1 MTLHTLSRARAYG
14 SDREEKMNF
23 RYLNKDEIDCRVAMC
38 KQNGVSLVLYKDAR
52 VDQNILDEVFGIF
65 GWQRSHQL
73 IDGNLYCTVSVRNP
87 ETGEWVHKQDVGKE
101 SNAEKEKGQA
111 SDSFKR
117 ACFNLGI
124 GRELY
129 TAPFIWISKDLVTI
143 KKDDKGKD
151 TTYDKFSVR
160 SITIEDGKIVQ
171 LEIQSDTRKY
181 VVYTYGTK
189 KQNGNA
195 PAQNEQANAQNQQK
209 QAPAKT
215 PEEIEAEK
223 VRIQKEKEEAAMKEL
238 KTIDNDKIIPLRKMF
253 VAYKFEEANLLS
265 YYHLEKLE
273 QMTNAQYADFGKK
286 WKILVKQ
293 WGGITEMQKGA

>member
-1 MTLHTLSRARAYG
+1 M
-14 SDREEKMNF
+14 F
-23 RYLNKDEIDCRVAMC
+23 RPLTKDEIDCRVATC
-38 KQNGVSLVLYKDAR
+38 KENGVSLLLYKDAR
-52 VDQNILDEVFGIF
+52 VDQNILDETFGIF

-73 IDGNLYCTVSVRNP
+73 IDGNLYCTVSIRNP

-129 TAPFIWISKDLVTI
+129 TTPFIWIPKELVTI
-143 KKDDKGKD
+143 KKDDKGKN

-160 SITIEDGKIVQ
+160 SITIEGGKIVQ
-171 LEIQSDTRKY
+171 LEIQNDTRKC

-189 KQNGNA
+189 KQNSNG
-195 PAQNEQANAQNQQK
+195 PVNAQSQQK

-215 PEEIEAEK
+215 PEEVEAEK
-223 VRIQKEKEEAAMKEL
+223 ARIQKEKEEAAKKALEA
-238 KTIDNDKIIPLRKMF
+238 ISNEKIIQLKKMF
-253 VAYKFEEANLLS
+253 FAYKFAEDNLLA
-265 YYHLEKLE
+265 YYHLERLE

-293 WGGITEMQKGA
+293 WGGITEIQKGA

>member
-1 MTLHTLSRARAYG
+1 MFRTLTS
-14 SDREEKMNF
+14 E
-23 RYLNKDEIDCRVAMC
+23 EIDCRVATC
-38 KQNGVSLVLYKDAR
+38 KENGVSLLLYKDAR
-52 VDQNILDEVFGIF
+52 VDQNILDETFGIF

-73 IDGNLYCTVSVRNP
+73 IDGNLYCTVSIRNP
-87 ETGEWVHKQDVGKE
+87 ETGEWIHKQDVGKE

-129 TAPFIWISKDLVTI
+129 TAPFIWVPKELVTI
-143 KKDDKGKD
+143 KKDDKGKN

-160 SITIEDGKIVQ
+160 SITIEGGKIVQ
-171 LEIQSDTRKY
+171 LEIQNDTRKC

-189 KQNGNA
+189 KQNNA
-195 PAQNEQANAQNQQK
+195 PAKNEQATVQNQQK

-215 PEEIEAEK
+215 PEEIETEK
-223 VRIQKEKEEAAMKEL
+223 SQIQKEKEEAAKKALEA
-238 KTIDNDKIIPLRKMF
+238 ISNEKIIQLKKMF
-253 VAYKFEEANLLS
+253 FAYKFAEDNLLA
-265 YYHLEKLE
+265 YYHLERLE
-273 QMTNAQYADFGKK
+273 QMTNAQYTDFGKK

-293 WGGITEMQKGA
+293 WGGILEIKKGA

>member
-1 MTLHTLSRARAYG
+1 M
-14 SDREEKMNF
+14 F
-23 RYLNKDEIDCRVAMC
+23 RPLTSEEIDCRVSMC
-38 KQNGVSLVLYKDAR
+38 RESGVSLLLYKDAR
-52 VDQNILDEVFGIF
+52 VDQNILDETFGIF

-73 IDGNLYCTVSVRNP
+73 IDGNLYCTVSIRNP
-87 ETGEWVHKQDVGKE
+87 DTGEWVHKQDVGKE

-129 TAPFIWISKDLVTI
+129 TAPFIWIPQEMVTI
-143 KKDDKGKD
+143 KEDNKGKY

-160 SITIEDGKIVQ
+160 SITIEGGKIVQ
-171 LEIQSDTRKY
+171 LEIQNDTRKC

-189 KQNGNA
+189 KQNNA
-195 PAQNEQANAQNQQK
+195 PAQSEQANAQSQQK

-223 VRIQKEKEEAAMKEL
+223 ARIQKEKEEAAKKEL
-238 KTIDNDKIIPLRKMF
+238 EAIDNDKIIQLKKMLF
-253 VAYKFEEANLLS
+253 AYKFKEDNLLA

-273 QMTNAQYADFGKK
+273 QMTNAQHADFAKK

-293 WGGITEMQKGA
+293 WGGITEIKKGA

>member
-1 MTLHTLSRARAYG
+1 M
-14 SDREEKMNF
+14 F
-23 RYLNKDEIDCRVAMC
+23 RPLTKDEIDCRVATC
-38 KQNGVSLVLYKDAR
+38 KENGVSLLLYKDAR
-52 VDQNILDEVFGIF
+52 VDQNILDETFGIF

-129 TAPFIWISKDLVTI
+129 TAPFIWIPKELVTI
-143 KKDDKGKD
+143 KKDNKGKD
-151 TTYDKFSVR
+151 TTNDRFSVS
-160 SITIEDGKIVQ
+160 SITIEGGKIVQ
-171 LEIQSDTRKY
+171 LEIKSDTRKC

-189 KQNGNA
+189 KQNNA
-195 PAQNEQANAQNQQK
+195 PTQNEQANAQSQQK

-223 VRIQKEKEEAAMKEL
+223 ARLQKEKEEAEKKALEA
-238 KTIDNDKIIPLRKMF
+238 ISNEKIIQLKKMF
-253 VAYKFEEANLLS
+253 FAYKFAEDNLLA
-265 YYHLEKLE
+265 YYHLERLE
-273 QMTNAQYADFGKK
+273 QMTNAQYTDFGKK

-293 WGGITEMQKGA
+293 WGGILEIKKGA

>member
-1 MTLHTLSRARAYG
+1 M
-14 SDREEKMNF
+14 F
-23 RYLNKDEIDCRVAMC
+23 RPLTKDEIDCRVATC
-38 KQNGVSLVLYKDAR
+38 NGNGVTLLLYKDAR
-52 VDQNILDEVFGIF
+52 VDQNILDETFGIF

-87 ETGEWVHKQDVGKE
+87 ETGEWIHKQDVGKE

-129 TAPFIWISKDLVTI
+129 TAPFIWVPKELVTI
-143 KKDDKGKD
+143 KKDNKGKD

-160 SITIEDGKIVQ
+160 SITIEGGKIVQ
-171 LEIQSDTRKY
+171 LEVQNDTRKC

-189 KQNGNA
+189 KQNSNA
-195 PAQNEQANAQNQQK
+195 PAQNEQATVQSQQK
-209 QAPAKT
+209 QAPVKT

-223 VRIQKEKEEAAMKEL
+223 ARIQKEKEDAAKKALEA
-238 KTIDNDKIIPLRKMF
+238 IDNDKIIQLKKMF
-253 VAYKFEEANLLS
+253 FAYKFKEDNLLA
-265 YYHLEKLE
+265 YYRLEKLE
-273 QMTNAQYADFGKK
+273 QMTNAQHADFAKK

-293 WGGITEMQKGA
+293 FGGITEIKKGA

>member
-1 MTLHTLSRARAYG
+1 M
-14 SDREEKMNF
+14 F
-23 RYLNKDEIDCRVAMC
+23 RPLTSEEIDCRVATC
-38 KQNGVSLVLYKDAR
+38 KDSGVSLLLYKDAR
-52 VDQNILDEVFGIF
+52 VDQNILDETFGIF

-73 IDGNLYCTVSVRNP
+73 IDGNLYCTVSIRNP
-87 ETGEWVHKQDVGKE
+87 DTGEWVHKQDVGKE

-129 TAPFIWISKDLVTI
+129 TAPFIWIPKELVTI
-143 KKDDKGKD
+143 KKDNKGKD

-160 SITIEDGKIVQ
+160 SITIEGGKIVQ
-171 LEIQSDTRKY
+171 LEIQNDTRKC

-189 KQNGNA
+189 KQNNA
-195 PAQNEQANAQNQQK
+195 PAQNEQANVQNHQ
-209 QAPAKT
+209 
-215 PEEIEAEK
+215 
-223 VRIQKEKEEAAMKEL
+223 KEEAAKKEL
-238 KTIDNDKIIPLRKMF
+238 EAIDKDKIIPLRKMF
-253 VAYKFEEANLLS
+253 VAYKFEEANLLA

-273 QMTNAQYADFGKK
+273 QMTNAQYTDFGKK

-293 WGGITEMQKGA
+293 WSGITEIKKGA

>member
-1 MTLHTLSRARAYG
+1 M
-14 SDREEKMNF
+14 F
-23 RYLNKDEIDCRVAMC
+23 RPLTKDEIDCRVATC
-38 KQNGVSLVLYKDAR
+38 NGNGVTLLLYKDAR
-52 VDQNILDEVFGIF
+52 VDQNILDETFGIF

-87 ETGEWVHKQDVGKE
+87 ETGEWIHKQDVGKE

-129 TAPFIWISKDLVTI
+129 TAPFIWVPKELVTI
-143 KKDDKGKD
+143 KKYNKGKD

-160 SITIEDGKIVQ
+160 SITIEGGKIVQ
-171 LEIQSDTRKY
+171 LEIQNDTRKC

-189 KQNGNA
+189 KQNNA
-195 PAQNEQANAQNQQK
+195 PAQNEQATVQNQQK

-215 PEEIEAEK
+215 PEEVEAEK
-223 VRIQKEKEEAAMKEL
+223 ARLQKEKEEAAKKALEA
-238 KTIDNDKIIPLRKMF
+238 IDNDKIIQLKKMF
-253 VAYKFEEANLLS
+253 FAYKFKEDNLLA

-273 QMTNAQYADFGKK
+273 QMTNAQHADFAKK

-293 WGGITEMQKGA
+293 WGGITEIKKGA

>member
-1 MTLHTLSRARAYG
+1 
-14 SDREEKMNF
+14 MNF
-23 RYLNKDEIDCRVAMC
+23 RYLKKDEIDCRVAMC
-38 KQNGVSLVLYKDAR
+38 RQNGVSLLLYKDAR

-73 IDGNLYCTVSVRNP
+73 IDGNLYCTVSVKNP
-87 ETGEWVHKQDVGKE
+87 ETGEWVSKQDVGKE

-129 TAPFIWISKDLVTI
+129 TAPFIWIPEELVTI

-160 SITIEDGKIVQ
+160 SITTEDGKIVQ
-171 LEIQSDTRKY
+171 LEIQNDTRKC

-189 KQNGNA
+189 KQNSNA

-223 VRIQKEKEEAAMKEL
+223 ARIRKEKEEAAKKEL
-238 KTIDNDKIIPLRKMF
+238 EFVDGAKAINVKKTLFACKVEEGKLLEHYHIPD
-253 VAYKFEEANLLS
+253 VE
-265 YYHLEKLE
+265 H
-273 QMTNAQYADFGKK
+273 MTNAQFKDFGKK
-286 WKILVKQ
+286 WKILAKE
-293 WGGITEMQKGA
+293 WGGTAEIKKGA

>member
-1 MTLHTLSRARAYG
+1 M
-14 SDREEKMNF
+14 F
-23 RYLNKDEIDCRVAMC
+23 RPLTSEEIDCRVSMC
-38 KQNGVSLVLYKDAR
+38 RENGVTLLLYKDAR
-52 VDQNILDEVFGIF
+52 VDQNILDETFGIF

-87 ETGEWVHKQDVGKE
+87 ETGEWIHKQDVGKE

-129 TAPFIWISKDLVTI
+129 TAPFIWIPQELVTI
-143 KKDDKGKD
+143 KKDNKGKD
-151 TTYDKFSVR
+151 TTNDRFSVR
-160 SITIEDGKIVQ
+160 SITIEGGKIVQ
-171 LEIQSDTRKY
+171 LEIQNDTRKC

-189 KQNGNA
+189 KQNNA
-195 PAQNEQANAQNQQK
+195 PAQNEQANVQSQQK

-223 VRIQKEKEEAAMKEL
+223 ARIQKEKEEAAKKALEA
-238 KTIDNDKIIPLRKMF
+238 IDKDKIIPLRKMF
-253 VAYKFEEANLLS
+253 VAYKFEEDNLLA

-273 QMTNAQYADFGKK
+273 QMTNAQYTDFGKK
-286 WKILVKQ
+286 WKVLVKQ
-293 WGGITEMQKGA
+293 WGGITEIQKGA

>member
-1 MTLHTLSRARAYG
+1 MFRALTR
-14 SDREEKMNF
+14 
-23 RYLNKDEIDCRVAMC
+23 DEVECRVSTC
-38 KQNGVSLVLYKDAR
+38 NGNGVSLLLYKDAR
-52 VDQNILDEVFGIF
+52 VDQNILDETFGIF

-73 IDGNLYCTVSVRNP
+73 IDGNLYCTVSIRNP

-129 TAPFIWISKDLVTI
+129 TAPFIWVPKELVTI
-143 KKDDKGKD
+143 KKDNKGKD
-151 TTYDKFSVR
+151 TTYDKFSVI
-160 SITIEDGKIVQ
+160 SIRTEGGKIVQ
-171 LEIQSDTRKY
+171 LEIQNDTRKC

-189 KQNGNA
+189 KQNSNA
-195 PAQNEQANAQNQQK
+195 PVNAQSQQK

-223 VRIQKEKEEAAMKEL
+223 ARIQKEKEEAAKKALEA
-238 KTIDNDKIIPLRKMF
+238 ISNEKIIQLKKMF
-253 VAYKFEEANLLS
+253 FAYKFAEDNLLA
-265 YYHLEKLE
+265 YYHLERLE

-293 WGGITEMQKGA
+293 WGGITEIQKGA

>member
-1 MTLHTLSRARAYG
+1 M
-14 SDREEKMNF
+14 F
-23 RYLNKDEIDCRVAMC
+23 RPLTKDEIDCRVATC
-38 KQNGVSLVLYKDAR
+38 KENGVSLLLYKDAR
-52 VDQNILDEVFGIF
+52 VDQNILDETFGIF

-73 IDGNLYCTVSVRNP
+73 IDGNLYCTVSIKNP

-129 TAPFIWISKDLVTI
+129 TAPFIWVPKELVTI
-143 KKDDKGKD
+143 KKDDKGKN

-160 SITIEDGKIVQ
+160 SITIDGGKIVQ
-171 LEIQSDTRKY
+171 LEIQNDTRKC

-189 KQNGNA
+189 KQNNA
-195 PAQNEQANAQNQQK
+195 PAQNEQANAQSQQK

-223 VRIQKEKEEAAMKEL
+223 ARLQKEKEEAEKKALEA
-238 KTIDNDKIIPLRKMF
+238 ISNEKIIQLKKMF
-253 VAYKFEEANLLS
+253 FAYKFAEDNLLA
-265 YYHLEKLE
+265 YYHLERLE
-273 QMTNAQYADFGKK
+273 QMTNAQYTDFSKK
-286 WKILVKQ
+286 WKVLVKQ
-293 WGGITEMQKGA
+293 WGGITEIQKGA

>member
-1 MTLHTLSRARAYG
+1 M
-14 SDREEKMNF
+14 F
-23 RYLNKDEIDCRVAMC
+23 RPLTKDEIDCRVATC
-38 KQNGVSLVLYKDAR
+38 NGNGVTLLLYKDAR
-52 VDQNILDEVFGIF
+52 VDQNILDETFGIF

-87 ETGEWVHKQDVGKE
+87 ETGEWIHKQDVGKE

-129 TAPFIWISKDLVTI
+129 TAPFIWVPKELVTI
-143 KKDDKGKD
+143 KKDNKGKD

-160 SITIEDGKIVQ
+160 SITIEGGKIVQ
-171 LEIQSDTRKY
+171 LEIQNDTRKC

-189 KQNGNA
+189 KQNNA

-223 VRIQKEKEEAAMKEL
+223 ARLQKEKEEAAKKALEA
-238 KTIDNDKIIPLRKMF
+238 IDNDKIIQLKKMF
-253 VAYKFEEANLLS
+253 FAYKFKEDNLLA

-273 QMTNAQYADFGKK
+273 QMTNAQHADFAKK
-286 WKILVKQ
+286 WKVLVKQ
-293 WGGITEMQKGA
+293 WGGITEIQKGA

>member
-1 MTLHTLSRARAYG
+1 M
-14 SDREEKMNF
+14 F
-23 RYLNKDEIDCRVAMC
+23 RPLTSEEIDCRVSMC
-38 KQNGVSLVLYKDAR
+38 RESGVSLLLYKDAR
-52 VDQNILDEVFGIF
+52 VDQNILDETFGIF

-73 IDGNLYCTVSVRNP
+73 IDGNLYCTVSIRNP
-87 ETGEWVHKQDVGKE
+87 DTGEWVHKQDVGKE

-129 TAPFIWISKDLVTI
+129 TAPFIWIPKELVTI
-143 KKDDKGKD
+143 KKDDKGKN

-160 SITIEDGKIVQ
+160 SITIEGGKIVQ
-171 LEIQSDTRKY
+171 LEIQNDTRKC

-189 KQNGNA
+189 KQNNA
-195 PAQNEQANAQNQQK
+195 PAQKEQANAQSQQNQT
-209 QAPAKT
+209 PAKT

-223 VRIQKEKEEAAMKEL
+223 ARIQKEKEEAAKKALEA
-238 KTIDNDKIIPLRKMF
+238 ISNEKIIQLKKMF
-253 VAYKFEEANLLS
+253 FAYKFAEDNLLA

-273 QMTNAQYADFGKK
+273 QMTNAQYTDFSKK

-293 WGGITEMQKGA
+293 WGGITEIQKGA

>member
-1 MTLHTLSRARAYG
+1 M
-14 SDREEKMNF
+14 F
-23 RYLNKDEIDCRVAMC
+23 RPLTKDEIDCRVATFNE
-38 KQNGVSLVLYKDAR
+38 NGVSLLLYKDAR
-52 VDQNILDEVFGIF
+52 VDQNILDETFGIF

-73 IDGNLYCTVSVRNP
+73 IDGNLYCTVSIRNP

-129 TAPFIWISKDLVTI
+129 TAPFIWIPKEMVTI
-143 KKDDKGKD
+143 KKDKNGKD

-160 SITIEDGKIVQ
+160 SITIDGGKIVQ
-171 LEIQSDTRKY
+171 LEIQNDTRKC

-195 PAQNEQANAQNQQK
+195 PAQKEQTSAT
-209 QAPAKT
+209 AKT
-215 PEEIEAEK
+215 KEEVEAEK
-223 VRIQKEKEEAAMKEL
+223 ARLQKEKEEAAKKEL
-238 KTIDNDKIIPLRKMF
+238 EFIDGAKAINVKKTLFACKVEEGKLLEHYHIPD
-253 VAYKFEEANLLS
+253 VE
-265 YYHLEKLE
+265 H
-273 QMTNAQYADFGKK
+273 MTNAQFKDFGKK
-286 WKILVKQ
+286 WKILAKE
-293 WGGITEMQKGA
+293 WGGTAEIKKGA

>member
-1 MTLHTLSRARAYG
+1 M
-14 SDREEKMNF
+14 F
-23 RYLNKDEIDCRVAMC
+23 RPLTKYEIDCRVATC
-38 KQNGVSLVLYKDAR
+38 NGNGVTLLLYKDAR
-52 VDQNILDEVFGIF
+52 VDQNILDETFGIF

-73 IDGNLYCTVSVRNP
+73 IDGSLYCTVSVRNP
-87 ETGEWVHKQDVGKE
+87 ETGEWIHKQDVGKE

-129 TAPFIWISKDLVTI
+129 TAPFIWIPKELVTI
-143 KKDDKGKD
+143 KKDNKGKD
-151 TTYDKFSVR
+151 TTNDKFSVI
-160 SITIEDGKIVQ
+160 SIRTEGGKIVQ
-171 LEIQSDTRKY
+171 LEIQNDTRKC

-189 KQNGNA
+189 KQNNA
-195 PAQNEQANAQNQQK
+195 QAQNEQVNAQSQQK

-223 VRIQKEKEEAAMKEL
+223 ARIQKEKEEAAKKALEA
-238 KTIDNDKIIPLRKMF
+238 ISNEKIIQLKKMF
-253 VAYKFEEANLLS
+253 FAYKFAEDNLLA
-265 YYHLEKLE
+265 YYHLERLE
-273 QMTNAQYADFGKK
+273 QMTNAQYTDFGKK

-293 WGGITEMQKGA
+293 WGGITEIKKGA

>member
-1 MTLHTLSRARAYG
+1 M
-14 SDREEKMNF
+14 F
-23 RYLNKDEIDCRVAMC
+23 RSLTKDEIDCRVATC
-38 KQNGVSLVLYKDAR
+38 KENGVSLLLYKDAR
-52 VDQNILDEVFGIF
+52 VDQNILDETFGIF

-87 ETGEWVHKQDVGKE
+87 ETGEWIHKQDVGKE

-129 TAPFIWISKDLVTI
+129 TAPFIWIPKELVTI
-143 KKDDKGKD
+143 KKDNKGKD
-151 TTYDKFSVR
+151 TTNDRFSVR
-160 SITIEDGKIVQ
+160 SITIEGGKIVQ
-171 LEIQSDTRKY
+171 LEIQNDTRKC

-189 KQNGNA
+189 KQNNA
-195 PAQNEQANAQNQQK
+195 PAQSEQANAQSQQK

-223 VRIQKEKEEAAMKEL
+223 AQIQKEKEEAAKKALEA
-238 KTIDNDKIIPLRKMF
+238 ISNEKIIQLKKMF
-253 VAYKFEEANLLS
+253 FAYKFKEDDLLA

-273 QMTNAQYADFGKK
+273 QMTNAQYTDFGKK

-293 WGGITEMQKGA
+293 WGGITEIKKGA

>member
-1 MTLHTLSRARAYG
+1 M
-14 SDREEKMNF
+14 F
-23 RYLNKDEIDCRVAMC
+23 RPLTKDEIDCRVATC
-38 KQNGVSLVLYKDAR
+38 NGNGVTLLLYKDAR
-52 VDQNILDEVFGIF
+52 VDQNILDETFGIF

-87 ETGEWVHKQDVGKE
+87 ETGEWIHKQDVGKE

-129 TAPFIWISKDLVTI
+129 TAPFIWVPKELVTI
-143 KKDDKGKD
+143 KKDNKGKD

-160 SITIEDGKIVQ
+160 SITIEGGKIVQ
-171 LEIQSDTRKY
+171 LEIQNDTRKC

-189 KQNGNA
+189 KQNNA
-195 PAQNEQANAQNQQK
+195 PAQNEQATVQNQQK
-209 QAPAKT
+209 QAPSKT

-223 VRIQKEKEEAAMKEL
+223 ARIQKEKEDAAKKALEAISNE
-238 KTIDNDKIIPLRKMF
+238 KIIQLKKMF
-253 VAYKFEEANLLS
+253 FAYKFKEDNLLA

-273 QMTNAQYADFGKK
+273 QMTNAQHADFAKK

-293 WGGITEMQKGA
+293 WGGITEIKKGA

>member
-1 MTLHTLSRARAYG
+1 M
-14 SDREEKMNF
+14 F
-23 RYLNKDEIDCRVAMC
+23 RPLTKDEIDCRVATC
-38 KQNGVSLVLYKDAR
+38 NGNGVTLLLYKDAR
-52 VDQNILDEVFGIF
+52 VDQNILDETFGIF

-73 IDGNLYCTVSVRNP
+73 IDGNLYCTVSIRNP
-87 ETGEWVHKQDVGKE
+87 DTGEWVHKQDVGKE

-129 TAPFIWISKDLVTI
+129 TAPFIWVPKELVTI
-143 KKDDKGKD
+143 KKDNKGKD

-160 SITIEDGKIVQ
+160 SITIEGGKIVQ
-171 LEIQSDTRKY
+171 LEIQNDTRKC

-189 KQNGNA
+189 KQNNA
-195 PAQNEQANAQNQQK
+195 PAQNEQANVQSQQK

-223 VRIQKEKEEAAMKEL
+223 ARIQKEKEEAAKKALEA
-238 KTIDNDKIIPLRKMF
+238 IDNDKIIQLKKMF
-253 VAYKFEEANLLS
+253 FAYKFKEDNLLA
-265 YYHLEKLE
+265 YYHLEKME
-273 QMTNAQYADFGKK
+273 QMTNAQYTDFSKK
-286 WKILVKQ
+286 WKVLVKQ
-293 WGGITEMQKGA
+293 WGGITEIKKGA

>member
-1 MTLHTLSRARAYG
+1 M
-14 SDREEKMNF
+14 F
-23 RYLNKDEIDCRVAMC
+23 RPLTSEEIDCRVSMC
-38 KQNGVSLVLYKDAR
+38 RESGVSLLLYKDAR
-52 VDQNILDEVFGIF
+52 VDQNILDETFGIF

-73 IDGNLYCTVSVRNP
+73 IDGNLYCTVSIKNP

-129 TAPFIWISKDLVTI
+129 TAPFIWIPQELVTI
-143 KKDDKGKD
+143 KKDNKGKD
-151 TTYDKFSVR
+151 TTNDRFSVR
-160 SITIEDGKIVQ
+160 SITIEGGKIVQ
-171 LEIQSDTRKY
+171 LEIQNDTRKC

-189 KQNGNA
+189 KQNSNA
-195 PAQNEQANAQNQQK
+195 PAQNEQETVQNQQK

-215 PEEIEAEK
+215 PEEVEAEK
-223 VRIQKEKEEAAMKEL
+223 ARIQKEKEEAAKKALEA
-238 KTIDNDKIIPLRKMF
+238 ISNEKIIQLKKMF
-253 VAYKFEEANLLS
+253 FAYKFKEDDLLA

-273 QMTNAQYADFGKK
+273 QMTNAQYTDFGKK
-286 WKILVKQ
+286 WKVLVKQ
-293 WGGITEMQKGA
+293 WGGITEIKKGA

>member
-1 MTLHTLSRARAYG
+1 M
-14 SDREEKMNF
+14 F
-23 RYLNKDEIDCRVAMC
+23 RPLTKDEIDCRVATC
-38 KQNGVSLVLYKDAR
+38 KENGVSLLLYKDAR
-52 VDQNILDEVFGIF
+52 VDQNILDETFGIF

-73 IDGNLYCTVSVRNP
+73 IDGNLYCTVSIRNP
-87 ETGEWVHKQDVGKE
+87 ETGEWIHKQDVGKE

-129 TAPFIWISKDLVTI
+129 TAPFIWIPKELVTI
-143 KKDDKGKD
+143 KKDNKGKD
-151 TTYDKFSVR
+151 TTNDRFSVS
-160 SITIEDGKIVQ
+160 SITIEGGKIVQ
-171 LEIQSDTRKY
+171 LEIKSDTRKC

-189 KQNGNA
+189 KQNNA
-195 PAQNEQANAQNQQK
+195 PAQNEQANVQSQQK

-223 VRIQKEKEEAAMKEL
+223 AQIQKEKEEAAKKALEA
-238 KTIDNDKIIPLRKMF
+238 ISNEKIIQLKKMF
-253 VAYKFEEANLLS
+253 FAYKFKEDDLLA

-273 QMTNAQYADFGKK
+273 QMTNAQYTDFGKK

-293 WGGITEMQKGA
+293 WGGITEIKKGA

>member
-1 MTLHTLSRARAYG
+1 M
-14 SDREEKMNF
+14 F
-23 RYLNKDEIDCRVAMC
+23 RPLTSEEIDCRVSTC
-38 KQNGVSLVLYKDAR
+38 KENGVTLLLYKDAR
-52 VDQNILDEVFGIF
+52 VDQNILDETFGIF

-73 IDGNLYCTVSVRNP
+73 IDGNLYCTVSIRNP

-129 TAPFIWISKDLVTI
+129 TAPFIWIPQELVTI
-143 KKDDKGKD
+143 KKDDKGKN
-151 TTYDKFSVR
+151 TTYDKFSVI
-160 SITIEDGKIVQ
+160 SIRTEGGKIVQ
-171 LEIQSDTRKY
+171 LEIQNDTRKC

-189 KQNGNA
+189 KQNNNA
-195 PAQNEQANAQNQQK
+195 PAQNEQANAKNQQS

-223 VRIQKEKEEAAMKEL
+223 ARIQKEKEEAAKKEL
-238 KTIDNDKIIPLRKMF
+238 EAIDKDKIIPLRKMF
-253 VAYKFEEANLLS
+253 VAYKFDEDNLLA

-273 QMTNAQYADFGKK
+273 QMTNAQYTDFSKK
-286 WKILVKQ
+286 WKVLVKQ
-293 WGGITEMQKGA
+293 WGGITEIQKGA